1 MMLLNTVS
9 FPFADEYYSLI
20 LFLVIITLAL
30 TIILKSTKIF
40 ITQLILLLTFF
51 LISESSAFIVGILF
65 IAAQILLSLTTLYQ
79 LKKAI
84 DRNYMLVLEKTLQA
98 RPNYTRADNGSQ
110 RSFYR

>member
-40 ITQLILLLTFF
+40 ITQLILLLAFF
-51 LISESSAFIVGILF
+51 FISESSSFVVGFLF
-65 IAAQILLSLTTLYQ
+65 IAAQIVLSLSTLYK

-84 DRNYMLVLEKTLQA
+84 DRNYMLVLEKTHQA
-98 RPNYTRADNGSQ
+98 RPNITKGDNGSQ